1 MFIVYIEQRVL
12 KIKSYKKL
20 GLFFIPYSRL
30 PISQFYWSDCISFK
44 HIYLGSLCSPLLQ
57 FPARPTHLKH
67 EARSSSCL

>member
-30 PISQFYWSDCISFK
+30 PIHSFIGLTVLVLNIS
-44 HIYLGSLCSPLLQ
+44 I
-57 FPARPTHLKH
+57 
-67 EARSSSCL
+67 